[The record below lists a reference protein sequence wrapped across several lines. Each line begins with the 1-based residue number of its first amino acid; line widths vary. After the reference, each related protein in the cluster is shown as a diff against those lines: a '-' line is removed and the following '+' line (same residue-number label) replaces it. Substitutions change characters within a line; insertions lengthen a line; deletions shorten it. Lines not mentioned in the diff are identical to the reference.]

1 MRECMEGEY
10 GRSMRKEYMRGV
22 YECSFLED
30 CMRECMRRV
39 YEESLCEECV
49 RLERTV

>member
-1 MRECMEGEY
+1 MSAFFY
-10 GRSMRKEYMRGV
+10 
-22 YECSFLED
+22 LED

-49 RLERTV
+49 RLERNVRGVS